1 MAIEGEGTSRK
12 IDKEFSLD
20 HTWGRGNICSDSD
33 KNRVNFKEEFFLFFF
48 LSKNFQ
54 FPFLLLPVVFFKS
67 ISFLLSIIQQNL
79 GSTFE
84 HLLLAFISR
93 TRFHLPMKYFQCE
106 FFFFSTKLDNK
117 SMKQNGV
124 VSGCL
129 NVGDTG
135 IVVLYSSTVLVNV

>member
-20 HTWGRGNICSDSD
+20 HTRGRGNICSDSD
-33 KNRVNFKEEFFLFFF
+33 KNRVNFKEEFFF

-54 FPFLLLPVVFFKS
+54 FPFLLLSVVFFKS

-129 NVGDTG
+129 NVDDTG
-135 IVVLYSSTVLVNV
+135 IVVLYSSIVLVNI

>member
-20 HTWGRGNICSDSD
+20 HTRGRGNICSDSD

-54 FPFLLLPVVFFKS
+54 FPFLPVFFKS

-124 VSGCL
+124 VSLFECRRYGNRC
-129 NVGDTG
+129 
-135 IVVLYSSTVLVNV
+135 IIFIYRSR

>member
-20 HTWGRGNICSDSD
+20 HTRGRGNICSDSD
-33 KNRVNFKEEFFLFFF
+33 KNRVNFKEEFFF

-54 FPFLLLPVVFFKS
+54 FPFLLLSVVFFKS

-79 GSTFE
+79 CSTFE

-124 VSGCL
+124 VSLFECRRYGNRC
-129 NVGDTG
+129 
-135 IVVLYSSTVLVNV
+135 IIFIYRSR